1 MLRLYDWFFFWFLLF
16 FHSGIRVSQL
26 VLRHRKN
33 LKHPLC
39 VCTLC
44 HKGVT
49 GSNKNVTLTIYGR
62 IPASQ
67 HVSAGSYTN
76 AVTATINFCA
86 SYFLSFRE
94 VVDSSPGCFPGS
106 NPPTSW

>member
-1 MLRLYDWFFFWFLLF
+1 M
-16 FHSGIRVSQL
+16 
-26 VLRHRKN
+26 
-33 LKHPLC
+33 KHPLW

-67 HVSAGSYTN
+67 DVSAGSYTN
-76 AVTATINFCA
+76 AVTATINF
-86 SYFLSFRE
+86 
-94 VVDSSPGCFPGS
+94 
-106 NPPTSW
+106 